1 MGIKLDQ
8 RLVRDLRPDGEKRC
22 RVADSVVQGLH
33 MEVLPPTKEDAPPRK
48 VWRLRFR
55 TESGDRK
62 WFTVGTWPAVSVDD
76 ARSEARKLIGKIEG
90 GEDPSAKRTALKQA
104 PTISNIWAQ
113 FLELHGPH
121 LTASTIKGYKDQFR
135 AHIEPAFGSEKIQNL
150 NREDIA
156 RWHHKASQK
165 APTSANYSLR
175 VLATL
180 LARAEEW
187 GYIPL
192 GSNPARLVKQN
203 PHRIKHRPLSVEE
216 LHKVGTLIT
225 EMENKKQ
232 IGAAV
237 AAILRLLLLTG
248 CRRNEI
254 VTLKWKD
261 VDQEAGCIVLKDH
274 KTAKHMGERRVY
286 LGPAGVKILSGVAG
300 KKLGTYVFPNAEG
313 TSHISPMKV
322 YLGWKAVRE
331 AAEITDA
338 RLHDL
343 RHSLG
348 AKAGATLPAF
358 MVQTILGH
366 RQPSTTSRYA
376 TPLNVAVEEAVHRL
390 QEDVATALGL

>member
-225 EMENKKQ
+225 EMESKKQ

-254 VTLKWKD
+254 VTLKWRD
-261 VDQEAGCIVLKDH
+261 VDQEACCIVLKDH